1 MADIYRKKSLERAKD
16 PEQLDD
22 YIRVTSPGV
31 WMILAVVILLLVGF
45 LVWGLFGTIE
55 DGGTAHHPIAMLFG
69 LE

>member
-1 MADIYRKKSLERAKD
+1 MANIYRKKSLERAKD

-55 DGGTAHHPIAMLFG
+55 DGGTAHRPIAMLFG